1 MSGGAARLRSRHEAA
16 PPCSLRYPWGARTEA
31 PMMRLMIVIALG
43 LSSSGMTG
51 PQESR
56 DLQSA
61 KELERL
67 KTGYA
72 DVLALQGTSRDEVF
86 AIARL
91 LRAKPDMAIDQIAA
105 SGEYCL
111 KSGLG
116 TMTHYAS
123 DPTKT
128 REDIVY
134 EFDATALTK
143 AGLDLRNLPVLPA
156 LGHMEPGQWYYL
168 PEGQVDPH
176 HKHVMPGPTLLIA
189 VDVR

>member
-1 MSGGAARLRSRHEAA
+1 MKRVAVTL
-16 PPCSLRYPWGARTEA
+16 
-31 PMMRLMIVIALG
+31 ALG
-43 LSSSGMTG
+43 LSIGRVGSA
-51 PQESR
+51 Q
-56 DLQSA
+56 DNAALQTA

-67 KTGYA
+67 KRDYA
-72 DVLALQGTSRDEVF
+72 DVLALQGTSRDELL

-91 LRAKPDMAIDQIAA
+91 LRAKPEMAIDRTSA

-123 DPTKT
+123 DATRT

-134 EFDATALTK
+134 EFDAAALTK
-143 AGLDLRNLPVLPA
+143 AGLDPGKLPVLPA
-156 LGHMEPGQWYYL
+156 LGKMEPGRWYYL

-176 HKHVMPGPTLLIA
+176 HQHTMPGPTLLFA

>member
-1 MSGGAARLRSRHEAA
+1 M
-16 PPCSLRYPWGARTEA
+16 T
-31 PMMRLMIVIALG
+31 RLMMTLALG
-43 LSSSGMTG
+43 LSLAATAP
-51 PQESR
+51 PQESS
-56 DLQSA
+56 DQTS

-67 KTGYA
+67 RGEYA
-72 DVLALQGTSRDEVF
+72 DVLALQGTAREEVL

-91 LRAKPDMAIDQIAA
+91 LRANPGMAIDQTRA

-116 TMTHYAS
+116 TMAHYAS
-123 DPTKT
+123 DPTRT

-134 EFDATALTK
+134 EFDAEALTN
-143 AGLDLRNLPVLPA
+143 AGLDPLKLPVLPV
-156 LGHMEPGQWYYL
+156 LGRMEPGQWYYL

-176 HKHVMPGPTLLIA
+176 HKHPMPGPTLLIA

>member
-1 MSGGAARLRSRHEAA
+1 MKRVVMSVALVICAARPTLSADGPVPQASDLEQLR
-16 PPCSLRYPWGARTEA
+16 
-31 PMMRLMIVIALG
+31 
-43 LSSSGMTG
+43 
-51 PQESR
+51 R
-56 DLQSA
+56 D
-61 KELERL
+61 
-67 KTGYA
+67 YA
-72 DVLALQGTSRDEVF
+72 DVLALQGTARQEIL

-91 LRAKPDMAIDQIAA
+91 LRAKPEMAIDQYKA

-123 DPTKT
+123 DSSTT

-134 EFDATALTK
+134 EFDAAGLTA
-143 AGLDLRNLPVLPA
+143 AGLDPKRLPPLPT
-156 LGHMEPGQWYYL
+156 LGKMEPGQWYYL

-176 HKHVMPGPTLLIA
+176 HKHTMPGTTLLIA

>member
-1 MSGGAARLRSRHEAA
+1 MRRLSAAVGMLLCCSALAGAQETRA
-16 PPCSLRYPWGARTEA
+16 TEA
-31 PMMRLMIVIALG
+31 PKQLQRLR
-43 LSSSGMTG
+43 T
-51 PQESR
+51 E
-56 DLQSA
+56 
-61 KELERL
+61 
-67 KTGYA
+67 YA
-72 DVLALQGTSRDEVF
+72 DVLALDGVLKEEIL

-91 LRAKPDMAIDQIAA
+91 LRAKPAMAIDRTKE

-123 DPTKT
+123 DPLKT

-134 EFDATALTK
+134 EFAAAPLVT
-143 AGLDLRNLPVLPA
+143 AGLDLQRLPRLPA
-156 LGHMEPGQWYYL
+156 LGGMEPGRWYYL

-176 HKHVMPGPTLLIA
+176 HQHTMPGATLLIA

>member
-1 MSGGAARLRSRHEAA
+1 MTRLTIA
-16 PPCSLRYPWGARTEA
+16 
-31 PMMRLMIVIALG
+31 IALG
-43 LSSSGMTG
+43 LCLSGAAW
-51 PQESR
+51 PQESSS
-56 DLQSA
+56 LQTA
-61 KELERL
+61 RELERL
-67 KTGYA
+67 KTEYA
-72 DVLALQGTSRDEVF
+72 DVLALQGTSRDEIF

-91 LRAKPDMAIDQIAA
+91 LRADPEMAVDQIRS

-123 DPTKT
+123 DLTKT

-143 AGLDLRNLPVLPA
+143 AGLDLRKLPVLPA
-156 LGHMEPGQWYYL
+156 LGQMEPGQWYYL

-176 HKHVMPGPTLLIA
+176 HKHAMPGPTLIIA